1 MKKNR
6 NKIRNKIWNKKWFGI
21 RMGLGICAALGWWGL
36 LYPELTLTPDTV
48 KVVYDDPQDET
59 GAQPQVWSFDSSL
72 YRDILNAPPGK
83 ITFRSKLLTD
93 FNAILEAFH
102 GGNK

>member
-1 MKKNR
+1 MK
-6 NKIRNKIWNKKWFGI
+6 NKLFGI
-21 RMGLGICAALGWWGL
+21 RIGLGICAALGWWGL

-48 KVVYDDPQDET
+48 KVICEDEAEEGT
-59 GAQPQVWSFDSSL
+59 QAQGWSFDSSL
-72 YRDILNAPPGK
+72 YWDILNAGPGK

-102 GGNK
+102 EGNKQ